1 MKGRFTIGYLGII
14 AMVGLGFELCLIE
27 EVWIKVAAVIID
39 ILALLLNVD
48 YVEAAGDSNAFG
60 DSYKETDGKLYILD
74 GEDDG
79 YVALGV
85 KMSSSPDDLLSKA
98 ACHKVATLEIVNKMG
113 GNRDG
118 TN

>member
-48 YVEAAGDSNAFG
+48 YAEDEDDEAI
-60 DSYKETDGKLYILD
+60 DGKLYMLN
-74 GEDDG
+74 GEEDG

-85 KMSSSPDDLLSKA
+85 KMSSTPEELLSKKTA
-98 ACHKVATLEIVNKMG
+98 VLEIVNKMG
-113 GNRDG
+113 GNKDG
-118 TN
+118 TDET